1 VKTRAVPQETHVA
14 PFPKISLTVHSDGTG
29 VFTRSGLATPV
40 MGETP
45 IKTMRQLVE
54 MAQDVAKELRRPVRV
69 ETISAEGVGV
79 LIVGPDGNVQ
89 EQDDSSSRSTVTTKA
104 AQARTGKMTR
114 RPLSKRWI
122 AVLAGTVG
130 LAAIGASVAVVAAIQ
145 AGNPNARI
153 ESPLASTGGSAWVS
167 ESAGELLQTDSAGRW
182 GAVRTGSEVRVLDL
196 RTGEKVAAW
205 TAGSGSLRLLADREG
220 GFVTVSDSGAYR
232 WTPGATAAARFPVPV
247 GGRVAGRLGPAFTV
261 TGSGISI
268 TASGAGTDISYV
280 SPFPGASPVDLTAA
294 GRMVWARTGA
304 RVAVAGADGKNPASF
319 ELASPGPGMRLDTWI
334 GAMDNRVA
342 TEWTDGASRIVAI
355 HDFAGAVVVS
365 SPLPP
370 SGHATP
376 SGAYLISD
384 KGVLDVQAGR
394 LLSPPASCMPEGTI
408 GIWLQCADGSIASG
422 ASQEKANGQ
431 RTYAVSGDLLLAADK
446 EGRLV
451 AFPKNQLDPEKK

>member
-1 VKTRAVPQETHVA
+1 MKTRAVPQETHVA

-45 IKTMRQLVE
+45 TKTMRQLVE

-69 ETISAEGVGV
+69 DTISAEGVGV
-79 LIVGPDGNVQ
+79 LIISPDGDVQ
-89 EQDDSSSRSTVTTKA
+89 EQDESSSRSTVTAKA
-104 AQARTGKMTR
+104 PQTNAGKMTR

-130 LAAIGASVAVVAAIQ
+130 LAITGASVAVVAAIQ
-145 AGNPNARI
+145 PGNPDAPV
-153 ESPLASTGGSAWVS
+153 ESPLASSGGAAWVS
-167 ESAGELLQTDSAGRW
+167 ESAAELLQTDPAGRW

-220 GFVTVSDSGAYR
+220 GFVTVSDTGAYR
-232 WTPGATAAARFPVPV
+232 WVPGAAAAQFPVPV

-261 TGSGISI
+261 TGSGINI
-268 TASGAGTDISYV
+268 AAAGAGTDISYV
-280 SPFPGASPVDLTAA
+280 SPFPGASPVDLTAD

-304 RVAVAGADGKNPASF
+304 RVAVAGADGKNPSSF
-319 ELASPGPGMRLDTWI
+319 ELTSPGPGMRLDTWI

-342 TEWTDGASRIVAI
+342 TEWTDGTSRIAVV
-355 HDFAGAVVVS
+355 HDFAGGVVAS
-365 SPLPP
+365 SPLPAAGHAAP
-370 SGHATP
+370 SGN
-376 SGAYLISD
+376 YLISD
-384 KGVLDVQAGR
+384 KGVLDVPAGH
-394 LLSPPASCMPEGTI
+394 LTSVPASCKPEGTI
-408 GIWLQCADGSIASG
+408 GTWLQCADGSITSG
-422 ASQEKANGQ
+422 LAQEKANGL

-451 AFPKNQLDPEKK
+451 AFPKIQLDPDKK

>member
-1 VKTRAVPQETHVA
+1 MKTRAVPQETHVA

-45 IKTMRQLVE
+45 VKTMRQLVE

-79 LIVGPDGNVQ
+79 LIVSPDGDVQ
-89 EQDDSSSRSTVTTKA
+89 EQDESSSRSAVTAKAPQTK
-104 AQARTGKMTR
+104 TGKMTR
-114 RPLSKRWI
+114 RPPSKRWI

-130 LAAIGASVAVVAAIQ
+130 LAVTGASVAVVAAIQ
-145 AGNPNARI
+145 PGTPNTPV
-153 ESPLASTGGSAWVS
+153 ESPLASSGGAAWVS

-205 TAGSGSLRLLADREG
+205 TAGSGSLRLLADRDG
-220 GFVTVSDSGAYR
+220 GFVTVSDTGAYR
-232 WTPGATAAARFPVPV
+232 WIPGAAAAQFPVPV

-280 SPFPGASPVDLTAA
+280 SPFPGASPVDLTSD

-304 RVAVAGADGKNPASF
+304 RVAAAAADGKNPVSF

-342 TEWTDGASRIVAI
+342 TEWTDGASRMAVI

-365 SPLPP
+365 SPLPAG
-370 SGHATP
+370 GHATP
-376 SGAYLISD
+376 SGPYLVSD
-384 KGVLDVQAGR
+384 KGVLDVPAGR
-394 LLSPPASCMPEGTI
+394 LASPPAGCTPEGTI
-408 GIWLQCADGSIASG
+408 GNWLQCADGSIASG

-431 RTYAVSGDLLLAADK
+431 RTYAVSGDLLLAADQ

-451 AFPKNQLDPEKK
+451 AFPKNQLDPDKK